1 MQVQTERGL
10 IWVEA
15 EYKSGEEAERN
26 GYAYTFTSQKLNKH
40 AYSKIGKNIQC
51 RRFALCPAK

>member
-15 EYKSGEEAERN
+15 EYETSEEAERN
-26 GYAYTFTSQKLNKH
+26 GYTYTFTSERLKKN

-51 RRFALCPAK
+51 RRFALCPM